1 MLFTP
6 TGTRTFN
13 AVQSNGETRP
23 IEYTIDVEGN
33 AIIIAVDHI
42 KVSDAPLPPQFAFIV
57 QGWIAEHRAS
67 LSSHADFFG
76 ALAVGAGL
84 FGMGFGLTHNQAL
97 IPHDAF
103 AA

>member
-23 IEYTIDVEGN
+23 IEYTIDDEGN

-42 KVSDAPLPPQFAFIV
+42 KVSDAPLPPSIRFYRARLDRRAPRAPEQP
-57 QGWIAEHRAS
+57 HR
-67 LSSHADFFG
+67 FFRRAHRG
-76 ALAVGAGL
+76 SR
-84 FGMGFGLTHNQAL
+84 L
-97 IPHDAF
+97 IRLWPCT
-103 AA
+103 

>member
-23 IEYTIDVEGN
+23 IEYTLDNHGN

-42 KVSDAPLPPQFAFIV
+42 KVSDAPLPPSI
-57 QGWIAEHRAS
+57 R
-67 LSSHADFFG
+67 LSS
-76 ALAVGAGL
+76 L
-84 FGMGFGLTHNQAL
+84 QA
-97 IPHDAF
+97 PRKPKF
-103 AA
+103 